1 MLNDRTAV
9 FLINLVQ
16 DVNILRPLIYMAS
29 RSFGLD
35 VLVLI
40 STKFTGRDL
49 FGIWQS
55 ELMQMQAETGARIEY
70 FSSDWEAFKYLDGE
84 GLIIAA
90 SESYLHNHVTTHSVF
105 RYAPSSYLK
114 VTLQHGF
121 ECVGFRHSADHVR
134 AHGATA
140 SFGADIVCAW
150 QPSDQLISM
159 APSQRS
165 KLLVTGPSSVLQM
178 HPGEI
183 ERGSGNPGIVCENLH
198 SVRLNGAGDFKGE
211 FVGAFADFCGMIEE
225 EGREV
230 VLRPHPGGQYVL
242 KNKVPLPRNARI
254 NNAPMY
260 RLDLRQFSYGIS
272 APSSV
277 LIDMLLAEIPTAV
290 WKDQEGGMDAGNY
303 DGLTTVSTSADWVEF
318 SRAALEDPAPFI
330 HVQKRFLDR
339 QEMPLNPHDVFLR
352 YAKLFETARR
362 VEIKPT
368 GFHPERERVLFVA
381 NGNVPTLQLSFTKP
395 LAPLVERGE
404 IVSELLTEHDLSSC
418 LDANPAG
425 SVLDIDE
432 MLDSFNPSVIVFCR
446 YSGPSYEPV
455 VDWARRNDV
464 PVVYHIDDD
473 LLAIPPDIGQR
484 KFQHHNAPERIAA
497 VRYLLDHADLVY
509 ASTEKLRR
517 RLLDYFPNLRIL
529 AGKIY
534 CSGSIFRRPTRRG
547 GRKVGY
553 MASADHAHNLDMILP
568 AIERLLDRH
577 PQVEF
582 ELFGSIPVPL
592 TLERFGD
599 RVRTAPPV
607 ADYSKF
613 LDEFALRKWDVG
625 ICPLVPIE
633 FNLMKANTK
642 WVEYTGSGAAVV
654 ASRGTVY
661 DECCADG
668 CGILAET
675 EEEWF
680 AALDRLVVGD
690 DERFAMVERAQDRLE
705 REYSVGRL
713 REQVLEVMAASRRAD
728 GPQNSELNEENKVCQ
743 TVYLSKT
750 A

>member
-1 MLNDRTAV
+1 MFNDRTAV
-9 FLINLVQ
+9 FLVSLVQ
-16 DVNILRPLIYMAS
+16 DVNILRPLIYMAA
-29 RSFGLD
+29 RSFSLD
-35 VLVLI
+35 VLILV

-55 ELMQMQAETGARIEY
+55 EMAHIQAETGARIEY
-70 FSSDWEAFKYLDGE
+70 FSSDWEAFQHLDGE

-105 RYAPSSYLK
+105 RYAPASYLK

-150 QPSDQLISM
+150 QPSELLTSM
-159 APSQRS
+159 SPSQRS

-178 HPGEI
+178 HSGEVS
-183 ERGSGNPGIVCENLH
+183 RDPKSSGVVCENLH
-198 SVRLNGAGDFKGE
+198 SVRLNGAGDFKSE
-211 FVGAFADFCGMIEE
+211 FVSAFADFCGML
-225 EGREV
+225 EGEGEEV

-277 LIDMLLAEIPTAV
+277 LIDMLLAGIPTAV
-290 WKDQEGGMDAGNY
+290 WKDQGGGMDAGNY
-303 DGLTTVSTSADWVEF
+303 DGLTTVSTPADWLEF
-318 SRAALEDPAPFI
+318 SKSAVGDPAPFI
-330 HVQKRFLDR
+330 ELQQRFLDR
-339 QEMPLNPHDVFLR
+339 QEMPLDPHDVFLR
-352 YAKLFETARR
+352 YSKLFETARR

-368 GFHPERERVLFVA
+368 GFRSERDRILFVA

-395 LAPLVERGE
+395 LAPLVTRGE
-404 IVSELLTEHDLSSC
+404 VVSKLLTERELGLYLNADSGG
-418 LDANPAG
+418 DPAEM
-425 SVLDIDE
+425 DE
-432 MLDSFNPSVIVFCR
+432 VLDSFNPSAIVFCR
-446 YSGPSYEPV
+446 YSGPAYIPV

-464 PVVYHIDDD
+464 PVIYHIDDD
-473 LLAIPPDIGQR
+473 LLAIPPNIGQR
-484 KFQHHNAPERIAA
+484 KFEHHNAPERLAA
-497 VRYLLDHADLVY
+497 VRYLLTAADLVY
-509 ASTEKLRR
+509 ASTEKLRH
-517 RLLDYFPNLRIL
+517 RLLEYFPDLRVL

-534 CSGSIFRRPTRRG
+534 CSGSILRRPARRG
-547 GRKVGY
+547 ARKVGY

-568 AIERLLDRH
+568 AIERLLDRNPH
-577 PQVEF
+577 VEF

-592 TLERFGD
+592 MLERFGD
-599 RVRTAPPV
+599 RVVTAPPV

-613 LDEFALRKWDVG
+613 LDEFAAREWDVG
-625 ICPLVPIE
+625 ICPLVPID

-661 DECCADG
+661 DECCAEG

-675 EEEWF
+675 EDEWF
-680 AALDRLVVGD
+680 AALDRLVND
-690 DERFAMVERAQDRLE
+690 KDERLAMVERAQSRLE

-713 REQVLEVMAASRRAD
+713 REQVLEVMALAKQAT
-728 GPQNSELNEENKVCQ
+728 GPQAFELNEENQVCQ
-743 TVYLSKT
+743 T